1 MGGVVGHMS
10 KVQGDGARPPG
21 GKARLVW
28 AAVGMIAIVALVYGA
43 FALVFKPAAAE
54 GLGGLAKGDM
64 AKLVVATPTASSPG
78 TLIEGPD
85 GRSLKLADL
94 KGQVLVVNLWAS
106 WCAPCAKEMPTL
118 ARLQAQYRGKPVKVL
133 AISLDK
139 GDEGLEKAKARIAQN
154 APLGFYH
161 APFDLAFALSPAVEA
176 LPTTIFYD
184 RSGRERARLTAPAD
198 WTKPEARALIDRL
211 LALKD

>member
-10 KVQGDGARPPG
+10 EVQSGARGPAA
-21 GKARLVW
+21 KVRRLW
-28 AAVGMIAIVALVYGA
+28 AGMGLIAIVALVYGC
-43 FALVFKPAAAE
+43 KPHAE
-54 GLGGLAKGDM
+54 SLSGLAKGDM
-64 AKLVVATPTASSPG
+64 AKLVLTPTPAAPP
-78 TLIEGPD
+78 TIAVEGPD

-118 ARLQAQYRGKPVKVL
+118 ARLQASYKGQPVKVL

-139 GDEGLEKAKARIAQN
+139 GDEDIGKARARIAQN

-161 APFDLAFALSPAVEA
+161 APFDLAFGLSPPVEA
-176 LPTTIFYD
+176 LPTTVFYD

-211 LALKD
+211 LTLKQ

>member
-1 MGGVVGHMS
+1 MNKFQRIGG
-10 KVQGDGARPPG
+10 RPPG
-21 GKARLVW
+21 SKAKPVW
-28 AAVGMIAIVALVYGA
+28 AGTAAIAILVLVAGCAKGA
-43 FALVFKPAAAE
+43 GQ
-54 GLGGLAKGDM
+54 GLDGLNKGDLAKLEL
-64 AKLVVATPTASSPG
+64 AKAPVAPPPTP
-78 TLIEGPD
+78 LEGPD
-85 GRSLKLADL
+85 GKALKLADL

-118 ARLQAQYRGKPVKVL
+118 AKLQADYRGKPVKVV

-139 GDEGLEKAKARIAQN
+139 GAEDIDKAKARIAQS

-161 APFDLAFALSPAVEA
+161 GPYDIAFALNPAVEA

-184 RSGRERARLTAPAD
+184 RAGRERARLTAPAD
-198 WTKPEARALIDRL
+198 WTKPEAHALIDRL

>member
-1 MGGVVGHMS
+1 
-10 KVQGDGARPPG
+10 
-21 GKARLVW
+21 
-28 AAVGMIAIVALVYGA
+28 MIAIAALVYGA

-54 GLGGLAKGDM
+54 GLSGLAKGDM
-64 AKLVVATPTASSPG
+64 AKLILTQATTAPPAVA
-78 TLIEGPD
+78 IVGPD

-118 ARLQAQYRGKPVKVL
+118 AKLQARYQGQPVKVL

-139 GDEGLEKAKARIAQN
+139 GDEGLEKAKARIAEN

-198 WTKPEARALIDRL
+198 WTKPEAKALIDRL
-211 LALKD
+211 LTLKQ